1 MELRD
6 LRFFV
11 ALAEELHFGRAA
23 RRMFIAQ
30 PPFSQQI
37 RRFEIELGL
46 TLFERT
52 SRRVVLTAAGHRL
65 LPAARQALEA
75 MDEFTSAAVRS
86 SEGSSGRLRI
96 GVETS
101 VLLDS
106 IPEALRNYRTR
117 YPEVDLVMTSM
128 PVETQVEQLLDDR
141 VDVAISW
148 TFEGRPSI
156 ASLRLPPVDMVVA
169 LPANHHLAS
178 DREGSLELLHLRD
191 ETFLASQGESA
202 GYLQAICELAGFEP
216 HIETRSTDTF
226 SAIAMVG
233 AGAGI
238 VIASAGMAQL
248 HIESVVYRPLLMST
262 DPVTHSLLWRST
274 TDSPLIAR
282 FVSCIDEFLRA

>member
-23 RRMFIAQ
+23 KRMFIAQ

-37 RRFEIELGL
+37 RRFETELGV

-52 SRRVVLTAAGHRL
+52 SRKVELTAAGQRL
-65 LPAARQALEA
+65 LPPARQALAA
-75 MDEFTSAAVRS
+75 MNEFTSAAVRS
-86 SEGSSGRLRI
+86 SEGRSGRLRI

-106 IPEALRNYRTR
+106 IPEALRNYRTQ
-117 YPEVDLVMTSM
+117 YPDVDLVMTSM
-128 PVETQVEQLLDDR
+128 PVETQVEQLLDDML
-141 VDVAISW
+141 DVAISW
-148 TFEGRPSI
+148 TFEGRSGI
-156 ASLRLPPVDMVVA
+156 ASKGLPPVDMVVV
-169 LPANHHLAS
+169 LPTNHHLAS
-178 DREGSLELLHLRD
+178 GPESPLELQQLRH
-191 ETFLASQGESA
+191 ETFLASHGETA
-202 GYLQAICELAGFEP
+202 GYLKAICELAGFEP

-226 SAIAMVG
+226 SAIAMAG

-238 VIASAGMAQL
+238 VIASAGMTQL
-248 HIESVVYRPLLMST
+248 HIESVVYRPLLMRT

-274 TDSPLIAR
+274 TDSPLTAR
-282 FVSCIDEFLRA
+282 FVSCIDEFLRT